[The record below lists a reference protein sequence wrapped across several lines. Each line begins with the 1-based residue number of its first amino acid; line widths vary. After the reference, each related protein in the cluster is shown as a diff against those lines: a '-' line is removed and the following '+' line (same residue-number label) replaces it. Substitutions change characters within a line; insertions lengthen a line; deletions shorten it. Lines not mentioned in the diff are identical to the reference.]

1 MLKKSF
7 YLAPWA
13 KEPLYRKFIRWLY
26 VRFVK
31 DMYIPDDVQ
40 ISMTYGPNGRRG
52 LKLARNYFGKTNHRW
67 SGNEEKH
74 FNMPEDTL
82 EEK

>member
-1 MLKKSF
+1 
-7 YLAPWA
+7 
-13 KEPLYRKFIRWLY
+13 
-26 VRFVK
+26 
-31 DMYIPDDVQ
+31 MYIPDDVQ